1 MKRKLALVL
10 IGLLAATRLSSSA
23 LAQEEI
29 YLQVTRGGLSQ
40 VVIGHLPFSLS
51 GFGAEEVYQK
61 FCQYLAADL
70 SATPVVT
77 LLPEDKA
84 ELVEVDGKSEHLTHQ
99 RFRAKGAHF
108 LLEGK
113 LAVSGGQL
121 ACEVKLT
128 DLASE
133 EVAFSRR
140 FSAGRQ
146 LVATLAHTVANEL
159 FHLFTGRKGPFLSR
173 IAFVSDRTGA
183 KELWIMRW
191 DGSEQEQLTQHR
203 SIASG
208 PNWSLDGQWL
218 VFTSFLRGQ
227 PQLFLLKPTE
237 GYLKNLPA
245 LPGVNSSPSFSP
257 DGREVVFAAGEDG
270 FTNLYSLE
278 LSSGQV
284 KRLTHT
290 RAIDTQPAFS
300 PNGRQIVFTSTRAGS
315 PQLFIMDAEGTN
327 IRRLTFEDSFAD
339 EPAWAP
345 DGVRIAY
352 TTKVENRFQIAVLDL
367 RTGTRTVI
375 PGPGNN
381 ESPCFSPDGTLLAFT
396 SDRAGSKQIY
406 LTDAQGYA
414 RPITRE
420 GNNLQP
426 AWVGEIR

>member
-1 MKRKLALVL
+1 MKKMLSPVLVALF
-10 IGLLAATRLSSSA
+10 AATWLPSFA

-40 VVIGHLPFSLS
+40 VVIGSLPFSLS
-51 GFGAEEVYQK
+51 GLGAEEVYQK
-61 FCQYLAADL
+61 FWQHLASDL
-70 SATPVVT
+70 SATPVVS

-84 ELVEVDGKSEHLTHQ
+84 KLVEVDPNNEHLTRK
-99 RFRAKGAHF
+99 RFRAVGAQF

-121 ACEVKLT
+121 ACDVKLI

-140 FSAGRQ
+140 FSSGRK

-159 FHLFTGRKGPFLSR
+159 FHLFTGKKGPFLSR
-173 IAFVSDRTGA
+173 IAFVSDRSGA

-208 PNWSLDGQWL
+208 PNWSSDGQWL

-227 PQLFLLKPTE
+227 PQLYLLKPTE

-257 DGREVVFAAGEDG
+257 DGRTVVFAAGEDG
-270 FTNLYSLE
+270 LTNLYSLE
-278 LSSGQV
+278 LSSGQIQ
-284 KRLTHT
+284 RLTHT

-300 PNGRQIVFTSTRAGS
+300 PNGRQIVFTSTRAGA

-327 IRRLTFEDSFAD
+327 IRRLTLEDSFAD

-345 DGVRIAY
+345 DGIRIAY
-352 TTKVENRFQIAVLDL
+352 TTKVENRFQIAVIDL
-367 RTGTRTVI
+367 RTGTRRVY

-396 SDRAGSKQIY
+396 SDRTGSKQIY
-406 LTDAQGYA
+406 LTDAQGHA
-414 RPITRE
+414 RPITQE